1 MIRVALS
8 LSLGAVIARQP
19 IPGQWYT
26 TIMCTSCN
34 DRVIL
39 SIDLCKGESQPYQYR
54 HQIVCPEC
62 GVEGLYK
69 PEPYQYPK
77 PEFMVSK

>member
-1 MIRVALS
+1 
-8 LSLGAVIARQP
+8 
-19 IPGQWYT
+19 
-26 TIMCTSCN
+26 MCTSCN

>member
-1 MIRVALS
+1 
-8 LSLGAVIARQP
+8 
-19 IPGQWYT
+19 
-26 TIMCTSCN
+26 
-34 DRVIL
+34 VIL